1 MRLGPS
7 CQQNLNQAS
16 KTDFVKEVKLQERD
30 ELNRST
36 NFPKESNHVGAST
49 IEELMW
55 RISFSF
61 PLNSEPTWA
70 ATVDFHKK
78 TPFLEFILHKVVFW
92 FLENAFQFHSV
103 FLPAQSDPDSARGH
117 KWVKSDYGRMPL
129 KVASIS
135 NITKNGSYENVII
148 TRQ

>member
-1 MRLGPS
+1 MLEKRQNISENVVTNIETKIRMSYTSLRYTPLIEIGPFLS
-7 CQQNLNQAS
+7 TKFESGFKNTA
-16 KTDFVKEVKLQERD
+16 FVKEVKLQERD

-78 TPFLEFILHKVVFW
+78 HPFW
-92 FLENAFQFHSV
+92 NS
-103 FLPAQSDPDSARGH
+103 
-117 KWVKSDYGRMPL
+117 YC
-129 KVASIS
+129 
-135 NITKNGSYENVII
+135 TKLFFGF
-148 TRQ
+148 